1 MHARAAVAEEAGQR
15 RDAAEVGDRRDAAE
29 HEREPDRVVREQR
42 DRERRD
48 VHHHHVAGVL
58 RPGEPGDQER
68 EADLHEQHE
77 EAGEQH
83 PGEVDRDAEVPGLG
97 RERVQAGLRDGHA
110 VAGRPGGA
118 EIVRQSA
125 GGGAGG
131 VAAVMAPHGTGNHQ
145 RKERERA
152 HEDHLLRCRHKA
164 PDLRLRTGVNRNEA
178 RVDGRLS
185 RGERISVL
193 LRACYDPVTR

>member
-1 MHARAAVAEEAGQR
+1 MFIIIMWPAFFARV
-15 RDAAEVGDRRDAAE
+15 
-29 HEREPDRVVREQR
+29 
-42 DRERRD
+42 
-48 VHHHHVAGVL
+48 
-58 RPGEPGDQER
+58 RPGDEER

-77 EAGEQH
+77 EAGQQH

-125 GGGAGG
+125 GGGAGR
-131 VAAVMAPHGTGNHQ
+131 VATVMAPHGTGDHQ

-152 HEDHLLRCRHKA
+152 HEDHLLRCRHRA
-164 PDLRLRTGVNRNEA
+164 PGSPPAHRPLNRNEA
-178 RVDGRLS
+178 RVDCRLS
-185 RGERISVL
+185 RWGSEPAFCCGRVTTRSHGDDGRPGM
-193 LRACYDPVTR
+193 LRPAAGAAKTPLRYPSGR